1 MEFLASARVAL
12 ATSLI
17 GASFAAQAVGPEIQ
31 KYWPET
37 VSVKNVY
44 IHHYMPG
51 ACDNAVLYSLDTWN
65 SAGAAVAYGWPTNYV
80 ITQRNTEQTRAFD
93 DATITV
99 EDDVLYGGAL
109 MIAEHRIGTDGYT
122 LLDSDIYVER
132 NKLFYGDTATGDF
145 FCSDSRT
152 ALPPSYLYD
161 YRSAMVHELGH
172 TLGFQT
178 DWEWYGSMACVMYG
192 ALDYGVVRRSLCPDE
207 YNQVR
212 YVYGIR

>member
-1 MEFLASARVAL
+1 MKLIAFTRAAL

-17 GASFAAQAVGPEIQ
+17 AATFSARAIPPEIQ
-31 KYWPET
+31 KYWPEA

-80 ITQRNTEQTRAFD
+80 ITQRNSEQTRSFD

-99 EDDVLYGGAL
+99 EDGLLGGAAL
-109 MIAEHRIGTDGYT
+109 MVAEHRVAADGYT

-132 NKLFYGDTATGDF
+132 NYLFYGDTATGEF

-152 ALPPSYLYD
+152 ATPPAYLYD

-178 DWEWYGSMACVMYG
+178 DWEWYDNAGCVMYG
-192 ALDYGVVRRSLCPDE
+192 QLARGIVRRSLCPDE
-207 YNQVR
+207 YNAVR
-212 YVYGIR
+212 AVYGIR